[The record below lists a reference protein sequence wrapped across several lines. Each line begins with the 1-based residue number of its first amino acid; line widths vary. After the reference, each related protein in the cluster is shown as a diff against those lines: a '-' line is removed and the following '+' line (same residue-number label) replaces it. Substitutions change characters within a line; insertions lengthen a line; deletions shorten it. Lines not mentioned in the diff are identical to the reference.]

1 MERWQ
6 QFEIEAC
13 EYLNSV
19 FKDLPFTFKCTGGSN
34 SLAEDIMVYK
44 GKDHIFSIEAKLSPA
59 QGGQFSV
66 IPIES
71 DGKIE
76 YTYSRDNKFS
86 LDGNSESIMKHIN
99 QNIGKYSHVT
109 QRGIDIDGIQ
119 PVLINWVIGHYKK
132 KRSKFIITSKG
143 IGSFKAIV
151 PTDELKDNFYVHAC
165 LRRKRSGPR
174 KVPNYQYELAESLVK
189 RHFGGLGFGIKGF
202 EYDGKGISLTLNS
215 GAKLSK
221 DQRYLP
227 ENMYISS
234 DKYDRNRFTIKKR
247 SSTNNINVVF
257 SLEYKY
263 NTSTGLELLRNELL
277 KYS

>member
-1 MERWQ
+1 MKRWQ

-13 EYLNSV
+13 EYLNNA

-44 GKDHIFSIEAKLSPA
+44 GTDHIFSIEAKLSPA

-66 IPIES
+66 IPLES

-76 YTYSRDNKFS
+76 YTYSRGNKFS
-86 LDGNSESIMKHIN
+86 LDGNSESIIKHIN
-99 QNIGKYSHVT
+99 QSIGKYSEVT

-119 PVLINWVIGHYKK
+119 PVLINWVINHYKR
-132 KRSKFIITSKG
+132 KRSEFIITSKG
-143 IGSFKAIV
+143 IGGFKAIV

-174 KVPNYQYELAESLVK
+174 KVPDYQYTLAEGLAQT
-189 RHFGGLGFGIKGF
+189 HFSGLGFGIKGF
-202 EYDGKGISLTLNS
+202 EYDDKGISLTLNS
-215 GAKLSK
+215 GAQLSK
-221 DQRYLP
+221 AQRYLP

-234 DKYDRNRFTIKKR
+234 DRRGRNRYVIKKR

-257 SLEYKY
+257 SLEYRHD
-263 NTSTGLELLRNELL
+263 TSTGLDLLRNELL
-277 KYS
+277 KHV